1 MDSDGRNGESNLWV
15 DEFFKFEICSI
26 KIKKKKKKLD
36 PFVSNV
42 KDHGILRLNPFF
54 LCVFKRV
61 S

>member
-26 KIKKKKKKLD
+26 KKKKKKKKPD

-54 LCVFKRV
+54 FVFLKK
-61 S
+61 